1 MSASVWQEQTG
12 DLREAFECLVPLV
25 RGRYVKVVV
34 GDAIRLWGE
43 KMLEL
48 ADNLVDEVKAT
59 RKDVVRLRSHI
70 AELERSLALDST
82 NSSKP
87 PSSDG
92 PGKKRKRTQSERTP
106 TGRPSGGQPG
116 HKATTLEQTPTPDRL
131 VDHDPTACPGCG
143 APLSEADREG
153 KPAVRQVFDLPEPS
167 PLEVTEHRAHSCRC
181 ASCSTLTRGAFP
193 QDVRGPVQ
201 YGPRITGFVSYLLD
215 AQLLPENRLREL
227 LCDLFG
233 VKISKATIAAMAQ
246 RTADRFETFTEQLTG
261 LLRSA
266 LVPVKHLD
274 ETTVRVNSGQ
284 SWIHVLCTKLL
295 TVLRIGSGRGDVG
308 QDFEGILVHDAF
320 SSYFGLEAV
329 RHATCHAHHLREL
342 KALAR
347 IDKEAWAQRMRDLLL
362 RARKALIEAGNGN
375 IPDSVRRDI
384 SSAWDQ
390 TVNDGIAYHQ
400 ALPPLPTR
408 PHGRPKRRPGHNCAL
423 RLAKRKAECL
433 RFLYDPEVPF
443 TNNQAERDL
452 RMVKLRQKISGG
464 FRTTKGAQRFA
475 TLRTVI
481 HTARKQGWNVLDTLA
496 HPDPIQLIPQ
506 LRLSTPLPP
515 SATPATTDPP
525 VPG

>member
-34 GDAIRLWGE
+34 GDAIRLWGA

-92 PGKKRKRTQSERTP
+92 PGTKRKRTQSERTP

-201 YGPRITGFVSYLLD
+201 YGPRITGFVSYLLV
-215 AQLLPENRLREL
+215 AQFVPE
-227 LCDLFG
+227 
-233 VKISKATIAAMAQ
+233 Q
-246 RTADRFETFTEQLTG
+246 RTEGRPFAGWSLVEEGPDARRAGAEAWQRLAFAPEDVRLGLASGRPPVLYCPARAGVILRRPRRTG
-261 LLRSA
+261 TPSRPCGARRCGRSPRPPSSRTRSA
-266 LVPVKHLD
+266 
-274 ETTVRVNSGQ
+274 
-284 SWIHVLCTKLL
+284 
-295 TVLRIGSGRGDVG
+295 
-308 QDFEGILVHDAF
+308 
-320 SSYFGLEAV
+320 
-329 RHATCHAHHLREL
+329 
-342 KALAR
+342 
-347 IDKEAWAQRMRDLLL
+347 
-362 RARKALIEAGNGN
+362 
-375 IPDSVRRDI
+375 
-384 SSAWDQ
+384 
-390 TVNDGIAYHQ
+390 
-400 ALPPLPTR
+400 
-408 PHGRPKRRPGHNCAL
+408 
-423 RLAKRKAECL
+423 
-433 RFLYDPEVPF
+433 
-443 TNNQAERDL
+443 
-452 RMVKLRQKISGG
+452 
-464 FRTTKGAQRFA
+464 
-475 TLRTVI
+475 
-481 HTARKQGWNVLDTLA
+481 
-496 HPDPIQLIPQ
+496 
-506 LRLSTPLPP
+506 
-515 SATPATTDPP
+515 
-525 VPG
+525 